1 MSSRFWRMCRAS
13 ASPTSSPRT
22 WCATRWCSASSRP
35 TSASRTSRP
44 PAVRPATSP
53 PTTIRAHGPTTMLEL
68 DLQLATTGRHP
79 SEADLRRWCEL
90 ALRQRSGDSELTIRL
105 VDEEEGRELNRTWR
119 HKDYAT
125 NVLSF
130 PADVPDEFLD
140 IPLLGDLV
148 ICVPV
153 VEREAAEQGKTP
165 EAHWAHLVIHGCLH
179 LLGYDHIEDAE
190 AEEMEGLERE
200 LLAELGHPD
209 PYAGDEDD

>member
-1 MSSRFWRMCRAS
+1 M
-13 ASPTSSPRT
+13 
-22 WCATRWCSASSRP
+22 
-35 TSASRTSRP
+35 
-44 PAVRPATSP
+44 
-53 PTTIRAHGPTTMLEL
+53 IEL
-68 DLQLATTGRHP
+68 DLQIASEGQAP
-79 SEADLRRWCEL
+79 SLEQLQQWCAL
-90 ALRQRSGDSELTIRL
+90 ALRQRSADSELTIRL
-105 VDEEEGRELNRTWR
+105 VDEPEGRELNNTWR

-153 VEREAAEQGKTP
+153 VESEALEQGKRL

-179 LLGYDHIEDAE
+179 LLGFDHIDDAE
-190 AEEMEGLERE
+190 AQAMETLERQ

-209 PYAGDEDD
+209 PYADEAEPHISHSTQKVPE